1 MAQVLVM
8 RFKNALGNTVS
19 ISLADPKAG
28 LTQAQVI
35 TAMDEVIVKNVFDTT
50 GGDLVSKLSATVV
63 DTTETKLYSAG

>member
-50 GGDLVSKLSATVV
+50 GGDLISILSATVV
-63 DTTETKLYSAG
+63 DTTETELYSAG

>member
-8 RFKNALGNTVS
+8 RFKNAIGNTVS

-28 LTQAQVI
+28 LTQAQVV

-50 GGDLVSKLSATVV
+50 GGDLVSKLSATIV
-63 DTTETKLYSAG
+63 DTTETELYSVG